1 MWAGQ
6 AADLHYTGFLVE
18 DSRRGQAISSRRR
31 RDMNEVSITPGP
43 SSVNVDLTGH
53 SALVTG
59 AASGIG
65 RACAERLSRAGAA
78 VTVLD
83 LDGDAA
89 REVAEGIGGEAL
101 QADLS
106 DYGVLDGLEVQ
117 SDIIVNNA
125 GLQHVAAV
133 EEFAPERFSMIIRI
147 MLEAP

>member
-31 RDMNEVSITPGP
+31 RDMNEVSIKSGP
-43 SSVNVDLTGH
+43 SSVNADLTGR

-65 RACAERLSRAGAA
+65 RACAERLSRAGAT

-89 REVAEGIGGEAL
+89 TEVAEGIGGEAL
-101 QADLS
+101 QAARS
-106 DYGVLDGLEVQ
+106 
-117 SDIIVNNA
+117 
-125 GLQHVAAV
+125 
-133 EEFAPERFSMIIRI
+133 EERRVGKEGRSGWSPDH
-147 MLEAP
+147 